1 MAHVVDQHAVI
12 KGSRIA
18 YGVHGEGPPV
28 VLLHGTPSSSYIWRN
43 IVPDLV
49 AGGYKVHVFDL
60 LGYGLSERPWSA
72 DVDTSMTGQVEV
84 LEQLLRIWKIETLH
98 LVAHD
103 IGGGIA
109 QRFGVKET
117 DRLRSLTM
125 IDVVSYDSY
134 PSKRT
139 RQQMSEGLE
148 KLIKKPD
155 EEHRGHFAEWL
166 LSTHSDPANFD
177 PEALR
182 IYLDFIS
189 GPIGQPSLFQHQVA
203 HYDPK
208 HTMEVADQLG
218 ALGDVPV
225 QLIWGADDAWQVID
239 WAHRLANAIPGSE
252 LHIIEGC
259 GHFAPEERPSEVA
272 YLLVDFI
279 ARTELG
285 WSRYGGSA
293 SEVDTGGV
301 AGGGG

>member
-1 MAHVVDQHAVI
+1 MTHIVDQNVI
-12 KGSRIA
+12 ISGNRIA

-43 IVPDLV
+43 VVPILA
-49 AGGYKVHVFDL
+49 AGGYKAHVYDL
-60 LGYGLSERPWSA
+60 LGYGLSERPLSS

-84 LEQLLRIWKIETLH
+84 LEHLLRNWNLDTFH

-109 QRFGVKET
+109 QRFGVKATE
-117 DRLRSLTM
+117 RLRSLTM

-139 RQQMSEGLE
+139 RQQMAEGLE

-155 EEHRGHFAEWL
+155 KEHRAHFKEWL
-166 LSTHSDPANFD
+166 LSTHSNEANFD
-177 PEALR
+177 PQALR
-182 IYLDFIS
+182 IYLDYIS
-189 GPIGQPSLFQHQVA
+189 GPVGQASLFQHQVA

-218 ALGDVPV
+218 RLAEVPV

-239 WAHRLANAIPGSE
+239 WAYKLNRAISGSE
-252 LHIIEGC
+252 LNVIDGC
-259 GHFAPEERPSEVA
+259 GHFAPEERPAEVA
-272 YLLVDFI
+272 ALLVNF
-279 ARTELG
+279 LG
-285 WSRYGGSA
+285 RVQDCA
-293 SEVDTGGV
+293 D
-301 AGGGG
+301 